1 MPLPLAPIAGF
12 AIRYGTVA
20 LATYAAIR
28 AIGQLPR
35 SQPVEDA
42 LDGVDEGLEVRRD
55 REQVNAT
62 GRGRWTIRFNK
73 TGLGVE
79 IDATALTRI
88 RLRKVT

>member
-12 AIRYGTVA
+12 AIRYGAVV
-20 LATYAAIR
+20 LAAYAATC

-35 SQPVEDA
+35 SQPAEDA
-42 LDGVDEGLEVRRD
+42 LDGVDEGLEFRRD
-55 REQVNAT
+55 CEQVNVT
-62 GRGRWTIRFNK
+62 GRWQWTIRFNR
-73 TGLGVE
+73 TGLGIE